1 MTESLQFAGSRASP
15 ALRYRDVAAATDWL
29 CAAFGFEVHSVETD
43 DHGVVRYAELAFKN
57 TVIMLGPVSS
67 SEIDRLM
74 RQPDDIGGAET
85 QCCYYVV
92 EDIDAHYV
100 RARSAGCK
108 IAIDLK
114 TLANGGRI
122 YTGRDPEGHLWSF
135 GTYDPW
141 GAATAKD
148 PMAAI
153 TSAAPETIDTFH
165 PFAADAPHLS
175 AISVRRLAAG
185 ISVAA
190 VGAVCAAIW
199 IYGESW
205 QTSREAAAAP
215 AGPELMIGNRFTN
228 EMSRGVLEDV
238 RRRLVLERSLRRSAE
253 RALQAARQETE
264 HERSLRMAAEKAAEE
279 LSKKLTFAQRA
290 KDLAEAARSDAV
302 DRATADARADTEKAK
317 RDAEAARAELAKL
330 QKAQGRAT
338 ADARADTEK
347 AKRDAEAARAELAE
361 LQKAK
366 EAAEREAREAR
377 VRLTFVSQK
386 SDAPK
391 GTLNDIRKQLAD
403 EQAAREAAER
413 EVEEANAKLAN
424 ERSSRQAAWR
434 TVEQLKRRL
443 AQAGIKPV
451 QAVPK
456 PVAATKPKPVSQ
468 TTSTTASSDKAAEW
482 NMYRGPAFYKQ

>member
-29 CAAFGFEVHSVETD
+29 CAAFGFEVHSVVADEE
-43 DHGVVRYAELAFKN
+43 GCVRCAELSFNN

-67 SEIDRLM
+67 TEIDRFM
-74 RQPDDIGGAET
+74 KQPDDIGGAET

-92 EDIDAHYV
+92 DDIEAHYSQ
-100 RARSAGCK
+100 ARSAGCE
-108 IAIDLK
+108 IVIDLK
-114 TLANGGRI
+114 GLASGGRV
-122 YTGRDPEGHLWSF
+122 YTCRDPEGHLWSF

-238 RRRLVLERSLRRSAE
+238 RRRLFLERSLRRTAE
-253 RALQAARQETE
+253 RALEKARQETDR
-264 HERSLRMAAEKAAEE
+264 ERSLRISAEKAAEE
-279 LSKKLTFAQRA
+279 LSNKLAFAQRA
-290 KDLAEAARSDAV
+290 KDLAETARSDAI
-302 DRATADARADTEKAK
+302 DRATADARAEKDQAK
-317 RDAEAARAELAKL
+317 RDAESARAELVKV
-330 QKAQGRAT
+330 
-338 ADARADTEK
+338 
-347 AKRDAEAARAELAE
+347 
-361 LQKAK
+361 QKAK
-366 EAAEREAREAR
+366 AAAERATQEARE
-377 VRLTFVSQK
+377 RLTFVSQK
-386 SDAPK
+386 TEASAKEDVVE
-391 GTLNDIRKQLAD
+391 IRKQLVD
-403 EQAAREAAER
+403 EQAARKAAER
-413 EVEEANAKLAN
+413 EVEEAKAGLAH
-424 ERSSRQAAWR
+424 ERRSRQAAWR
-434 TVEQLKRRL
+434 TVEQLKKRL
-443 AQAGIKPV
+443 AQVGGKPTQTV
-451 QAVPK
+451 AVPK
-456 PVAATKPKPVSQ
+456 PVAATKSKSASQ
-468 TTSTTASSDKAAEW
+468 PTTSTTASAGTGGEW
-482 NMYRGPAFYKQ
+482 NMYRGPAFYVQQ